1 MTVSDEQTAARQAVV
16 NGLGDYVRRLHDL
29 DRDYYELLRRAYEQ
43 GFKPGQVATIL
54 TRASTDAFIE
64 DGERD
69 GELGQGIGLL
79 PYRWGANGIA
89 KDTRRAR
96 GVPEGFILG
105 RRSGKTL
112 LGARPAGRCV
122 STGRVSARWSGSG
135 VAPVELVELRVAVLE
150 PE

>member
-105 RRSGKTL
+105 NAPARRCSVR
-112 LGARPAGRCV
+112 ARPGAAYLRGEFRL
-122 STGRVSARWSGSG
+122 AG
-135 VAPVELVELRVAVLE
+135 VAQALLQSNWLSCA
-150 PE
+150 